1 MANEVRLID
10 AAPLIAGGWVLE
22 RHGISNCVIGRMSL
36 ADVPVVDFVDNR
48 PQFLCDRRKC
58 KSCDPS
64 CSHTSDVSHAKNFRL
79 IGSVFVEGGAA
90 E

>member
-1 MANEVRLID
+1 MGSEVRLID
-10 AAPLIAGGWVLE
+10 AAPLIANGWVLE

-36 ADVPVVDFVDNR
+36 ADVPVVDPAGTR
-48 PQFLCDRRKC
+48 MQFLCDRRKC
-58 KSCDPS
+58 KVCYPS
-64 CSHTSDVSHAKNFRL
+64 CSHTSDISHAKNFRL